1 MIADQNPK
9 HRPPH
14 GPAPAWAGPVKFLFI
29 LSITF
34 MFFFLVRSMVVHH
47 FFEGTNY
54 PSRSEVVEPS
64 EP

>member
-1 MIADQNPK
+1 MIADPK
-9 HRPPH
+9 RPSPQ
-14 GPAPAWAGPVKFLFI
+14 PIAPVWAGPVKFLFI

-34 MFFFLVRSMVVHH
+34 LFFFLVHSMVVHH

-54 PSRSEVVEPS
+54 PNRSQVTEPA